1 MCINTEKKASS
12 ESLEEI
18 EKIFTRKKLSL
29 LFKQKF
35 VKNKLILAAN
45 KKSEDFITFQ
55 IEDMEFK
62 IKTNN
67 YFSLEIPENIIDF
80 PRKAREKLFSILNAC
95 VCKTKEEELAEI
107 FYHGTLDPDI
117 SEEAKNQFI
126 KQLPSTLKKLAH
138 KKNKATFEKWLNTIK
153 DLEKTQPQ
161 KYELINKKIEAIE
174 EIAIQR
180 FSN

>member
-1 MCINTEKKASS
+1 M
-12 ESLEEI
+12 
-18 EKIFTRKKLSL
+18 

-45 KKSEDFITFQ
+45 QKSEDNLIFHIKGTKF
-55 IEDMEFK
+55 E
-62 IKTNN
+62 IKTHNC
-67 YFSLEIPENIIDF
+67 FTLEIPENFGNF
-80 PRKAREKLFSILNAC
+80 PREAQEELFAILNDC

-107 FYHGTLDPDI
+107 FYHGTLDTDI
-117 SEEAKNQFI
+117 SEDAKNQFI

-161 KYELINKKIEAIE
+161 KYELINQKIETVE
-174 EIAIQR
+174 KIAEQR
-180 FSN
+180 FFN